1 MVYKLAMTIYKEM
14 LLLKRD
20 LGGLVILFV
29 MPLML
34 IITVTLIQDA
44 SFKSMDDLNIP
55 ILLVD
60 NDHGEIS
67 KTVKEDLN
75 KNGNF
80 QVISQLKGKIINEE
94 MAREA
99 VFKGEYQLAIILP
112 QDLSTDLNSKVQRN
126 VERIMQSMEVND
138 SNKAEQK
145 KEVNERSV
153 KLYFDPASQI
163 SFRNTVKNSI
173 DKLITTIEKEKVY
186 QGFQESL
193 GISDFAIQDEN
204 FISYQVI
211 GPDLKSEEEILPNSV
226 QHNVPA
232 WSLFAIFFI
241 IVPLSINIVKEKG
254 QGTQIRL
261 ITNPVPHF
269 VLIAGK
275 TITYL
280 IICMLQFML
289 MLLIGLFLFPYMGLP
304 KLELQG
310 TFLMLFIVTLFSGL
324 AAVGLGILL
333 GTIAKTQEQ
342 AAPFAATFVVILA
355 AIGGIWVPVFAMPK
369 IMQSFSR
376 ISPMNWGLDAYYD
389 VLLRKAGFG
398 QIALELLLLFS
409 FFLITV
415 LVALFYDKKKRAV

>member
-173 DKLITTIEKEKVY
+173 DKLITNIEKEKVY

-369 IMQSFSR
+369 IMQSVSR

>member
-304 KLELQG
+304 KLELQE

-369 IMQSFSR
+369 IMQSVSR

>member
-44 SFKSMDDLNIP
+44 SFKSMDNLNIP

-80 QVISQLKGKIINEE
+80 QVISQLKGKTITEE

-112 QDLSTDLNSKVQRN
+112 QDLSSDLNSKVQRN

-138 SNKAEQK
+138 SEKIEQK

-153 KLYFDPASQI
+153 NLYFDPASQI

-204 FISYQVI
+204 FINYQVI
-211 GPDLKSEEEILPNSV
+211 GPDLKGEEEILPNSV

-269 VLIAGK
+269 ILIAGK

-280 IICMLQFML
+280 IICMIQFLL
-289 MLLIGLFLFPYMGLP
+289 MLLIGLYLFPYMGLP

-324 AAVGLGILL
+324 AAIGLGILL

-369 IMQSFSR
+369 IMQSVSR

-398 QIALELLLLFS
+398 QIAVELLLLFS